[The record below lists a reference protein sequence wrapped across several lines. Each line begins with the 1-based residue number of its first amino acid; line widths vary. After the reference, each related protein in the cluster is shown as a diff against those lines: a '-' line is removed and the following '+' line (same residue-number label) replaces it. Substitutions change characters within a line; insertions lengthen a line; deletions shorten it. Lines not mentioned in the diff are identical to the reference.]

1 MNEIWA
7 NRLIAGTKNWA
18 QCERSGRTGRTGR
31 ADAVKAV
38 LAERV
43 KSGDITAEKYSEIT
57 GEVIPNG

>member
-7 NRLIAGTKNWA
+7 NRLIAGTKTWA
-18 QCERSGRTGRTGR
+18 QCVRSGRSEG
-31 ADAVKAV
+31 VKQA

-43 KSGDITAEKYSEIT
+43 KSGDISPEKYNEIM